1 MYSTSSTIQ
10 KKNLRYD
17 KVFETY
23 YKIFVAGELVLK
35 EKLAGQDKEKKIEKS
50 LTRILEQYYDKII
63 LQEKINAEKLIDLE
77 YYGCY
82 KTLAQ
87 YYRYRDK
94 NRYFHF
100 VKKLSKTNLIYLK
113 IYNKINKVPCDN
125 KEKHKEF

>member
-1 MYSTSSTIQ
+1 MIKFFKHIIKYLQ
-10 KKNLRYD
+10 QANLFLRKNQ
-17 KVFETY
+17 
-23 YKIFVAGELVLK
+23 
-35 EKLAGQDKEKKIEKS
+35 QDKIKKKKIEKS